1 MVSLFIFLT
10 VFFIVLYI
18 GIDENSVDNDGGL
31 EELSVHFK
39 SVFSTLAQV
48 FGAFL
53 GLAVIV
59 ISTVILGYERDSEK
73 PLKCLKDIKIYTKF
87 ALYPLLFVLVYSIF
101 FLILAPFAIAV
112 YYKVII
118 IICGMEIPMLAIFS
132 QTVLVDIIKQCI
144 DEKIKSFTINDF
156 LLDKNEYLT
165 GETLNATLTVEN
177 VGSDALKGLRAK
189 LSLKD
194 SHRILKA
201 SSLNAAFDVASGESK
216 TVCATLSQHLPHG
229 SYLAEVNVI
238 NSTGDVLVSS
248 SEDIYI
254 NPTSFRVRI
263 P

>member
-1 MVSLFIFLT
+1 
-10 VFFIVLYI
+10 LYI